1 MMTASETVSASALT
15 STIPHAGF
23 ETTGINAGSVD
34 DKGYLSEGAFVFKAE
49 GIDRQGHL
57 IDRHNL
63 WEMVGVR
70 YRRALFPGYSDTVE
84 YLVDCPTTLAP
95 GVERERAVAGEEVQ
109 QFDVPLE
116 EGVEQY
122 TVVARLMYRKV
133 DQFLINFLLGE
144 DSGLTAPVVEMNRIT
159 KTIDMAGAGQQADT
173 DDRTSTLPAASGG

>member
-1 MMTASETVSASALT
+1 EIYSSGMR
-15 STIPHAGF
+15 
-23 ETTGINAGSVD
+23 D
-34 DKGYLSEGAFVFKAE
+34 DKNFIESGSFMFKAE
-49 GIDRQGHL
+49 PVDQYGNL

-95 GVERERAVAGEEVQ
+95 GVERERATAGEEVQ
-109 QFDVPLE
+109 QFDIPFE
-116 EGVEQY
+116 EGVDQY

-159 KTIDMAGAGQQADT
+159 KTIDLAGAEQQAERDK
-173 DDRTSTLPAASGG
+173 DANALPAPAGG

>member
-1 MMTASETVSASALT
+1 MRDEKNF
-15 STIPHAGF
+15 IEP
-23 ETTGINAGSVD
+23 GSF
-34 DKGYLSEGAFVFKAE
+34 LFKAE
-49 GIDRQGHL
+49 PVDQYGNL

-159 KTIDMAGAGQQADT
+159 KTIDMAGAGQQADN
-173 DDRTSTLPAASGG
+173 DDRASTLPAPAGG